1 MNKCM
6 SSEIQD
12 LLPDL
17 EHGKL
22 SAAARQS
29 VEEHL
34 AGCESC
40 REDLRIIRTVKSA
53 AVFAPTINVDSVVRQ
68 IPPYRMPVPAKEMPA
83 RGRVVEWLV
92 AAAVGILLIGGGT
105 LMRNRQH
112 DQVADGNVTI
122 DSLLPAAPPRVLPS
136 ESANVGV
143 APIRAAHTP
152 ALSLAADVRDL
163 SDGNLQQ
170 LMDEMENFD
179 ALPNSEPE
187 PVFAVDMNEGR

>member
-1 MNKCM
+1 MNKCTN
-6 SSEIQD
+6 SEIQD

-22 SAAARQS
+22 SVAMRQS
-29 VEEHL
+29 VEEHV

-53 AVFAPTINVDSVVRQ
+53 AVFAPSINVESVVRQ
-68 IPPYRMPVPAKEMPA
+68 IPPYRMPSLPREAPA
-83 RGRVVEWLV
+83 RSRVVQWLV
-92 AAAVGILLIGGGT
+92 AASVAVLLISGGT
-105 LMRNRQH
+105 LLRSRQQSTAL
-112 DQVADGNVTI
+112 DDTARVSI
-122 DSLLPAAPPRVLPS
+122 LPAESVAALVPGDSRINPSLAP
-136 ESANVGV
+136 
-143 APIRAAHTP
+143 HTP
-152 ALSLAADVRDL
+152 ALSLAADVREL

-170 LMDEMENFD
+170 LMDELDNMD

>member
-6 SSEIQD
+6 NSEIQD

-22 SAAARQS
+22 EPAVRQQ
-29 VEEHL
+29 VEAHL
-34 AGCESC
+34 AGCDSC

-53 AVFAPTINVDSVVRQ
+53 AVFTPSIDVESVVRQ
-68 IPPYRMPVPAKEMPA
+68 IPPYRMPVPAKQAPA
-83 RGRVVEWLV
+83 RRPVLEWLV
-92 AAAVGILLIGGGT
+92 AATVAVLLVGGGAMMQKLQPT
-105 LMRNRQH
+105 RNTAVI
-112 DQVADGNVTI
+112 DTTVAEQ
-122 DSLLPAAPPRVLPS
+122 PQP
-136 ESANVGV
+136 GV
-143 APIRAAHTP
+143 ALPPTPVPVQAAAHTP
-152 ALSLAADVRDL
+152 ALSLVADTHEL

-187 PVFAVDMNEGR
+187 PVFAVDTSEGR